1 MGRIKTIMVKN
12 IGEKLYREHK
22 EEFTT
27 DFEKNKEIVKKYVD
41 IPSKKLRN
49 IVAGYITR
57 LKKMEKS
64 WAFIFLFQLSL
75 WKVKKK
81 RL

>member
-1 MGRIKTIMVKN
+1 MGRIKTTMIKN

-22 EEFTT
+22 DEFTT

-57 LKKMEKS
+57 LKKREEAS
-64 WAFIFLFQLSL
+64 
-75 WKVKKK
+75 
-81 RL
+81 

>member
-1 MGRIKTIMVKN
+1 MGRVKTIMVKN
-12 IGEKLYREHK
+12 IGEKLYKEHK

-57 LKKMEKS
+57 LKKLE
-64 WAFIFLFQLSL
+64 ANA
-75 WKVKKK
+75 
-81 RL
+81 

>member
-1 MGRIKTIMVKN
+1 MGRVKTRMVKI

-22 EEFTT
+22 DEFTT

-49 IVAGYITR
+49 VVAGYVTR
-57 LKKMEKS
+57 LKKRELEKG
-64 WAFIFLFQLSL
+64 
-75 WKVKKK
+75 
-81 RL
+81 

>member
-1 MGRIKTIMVKN
+1 MVKI

-22 EEFTT
+22 DEFTT

-49 IVAGYITR
+49 VVAGYVTR
-57 LKKMEKS
+57 LKKRELEKG
-64 WAFIFLFQLSL
+64 
-75 WKVKKK
+75 
-81 RL
+81 

>member
-1 MGRIKTIMVKN
+1 MGRIKTTMIKS

-22 EEFTT
+22 DEFTT
-27 DFEKNKEIVKKYVD
+27 DFEKNKEIVKKYVG

-57 LKKMEKS
+57 LKRREAAS
-64 WAFIFLFQLSL
+64 
-75 WKVKKK
+75 
-81 RL
+81 

>member
-1 MGRIKTIMVKN
+1 MVKS

-57 LKKMEKS
+57 LKKSEAKS
-64 WAFIFLFQLSL
+64 
-75 WKVKKK
+75 
-81 RL
+81 